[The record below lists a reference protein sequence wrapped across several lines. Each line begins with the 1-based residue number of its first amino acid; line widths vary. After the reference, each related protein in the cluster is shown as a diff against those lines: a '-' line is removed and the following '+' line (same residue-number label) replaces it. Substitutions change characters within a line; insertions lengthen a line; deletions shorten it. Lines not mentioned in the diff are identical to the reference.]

1 MRPNSNLAPSLHL
14 KNREEKKGVF
24 MKSASFKAIV
34 TLLVVVG
41 VASTMMSCSSG
52 TPTDTPGVERLGQYI
67 LKQFGPELWTVLGY
81 RFANS
86 QLGEEWM
93 IIEVGFSSPN
103 GQTATVKRENV
114 FLRTPAGD
122 TIQLASQKEFNE
134 AYGALRPV
142 IAKANVDRDP
152 LDYFPP
158 SRIECAVQF
167 YVSPGGGVS
176 FDEVTVNDRRGCY
189 GRLFINVPGG
199 IQSGR
204 WTLGIDLEE
213 SEIRIPFE
221 LGD

>member
-1 MRPNSNLAPSLHL
+1 
-14 KNREEKKGVF
+14 
-24 MKSASFKAIV
+24 MKTASFKNIL
-34 TLLVVVG
+34 TLIVVVG
-41 VASTMMSCSSG
+41 VAASMMSCSTG

-93 IIEVGFSSPN
+93 ILEVGFSSPN
-103 GQTATVKRENV
+103 GQTATVKRGNV
-114 FLRTPAGD
+114 FLQSPTGD
-122 TIQLASQKEFNE
+122 KIPLPSQKEFNE
-134 AYGALRPV
+134 AYGGLRPI

-167 YVSPGGGVS
+167 YVTPGGGVS
-176 FDEVTVNDRRGCY
+176 FDEVTVSDRRGCY
-189 GRLFINVPGG
+189 GRLYVKVPGG

-204 WTLGIDLEE
+204 WTLGVDLEE

-221 LGD
+221 LGE